1 LESEIVPD
9 NKKTMG
15 ASYATQPLMVAL
27 DNVQALSAKMTTETR
42 LHWTRL
48 DETDEMPMQ
57 QQGQGK
63 DGDGPSSFRDIRWI
77 NDIPL
82 SQVKW

>member
-1 LESEIVPD
+1 
-9 NKKTMG
+9 
-15 ASYATQPLMVAL
+15 MVAL

-57 QQGQGK
+57 QQGQRKTATVLHHLEIYVGLMIYHCL
-63 DGDGPSSFRDIRWI
+63 R
-77 NDIPL
+77 
-82 SQVKW
+82 

>member
-1 LESEIVPD
+1 VPD

-57 QQGQGK
+57 QQGQRKTATVLHHLEIYVGLMIYHCL
-63 DGDGPSSFRDIRWI
+63 R
-77 NDIPL
+77 
-82 SQVKW
+82 